1 MSDYISLTATTTDA
15 GTITFGDT
23 ANTTDY
29 YTWAGSWN
37 DCNDGSIY
45 QPVTIVKEI
54 IKQSE
59 VKLVEE
65 RSLWRIYVVDPRK
78 GGNVL
83 MNGNVVVAK
92 NENEA
97 LLKAGV
103 AQVATDIG
111 RELDQV
117 DVYAEKI
124 GTFIRPRKETQ
135 RVKITKED
143 ED

>member
-1 MSDYISLTATTTDA
+1 MSEYVSFTGTTTA
-15 GTITFGDT
+15 G
-23 ANTTDY
+23 NTTFSPNTTGGYY
-29 YTWAGSWN
+29 YTWGDQWVGGWDNSA
-37 DCNDGSIY
+37 Y
-45 QPVTIVKEI
+45 QPVTVIKEI
-54 IKQSE
+54 IKERE

-78 GGNVL
+78 GGAIL

-103 AQVATDIG
+103 AQVVSDIG

-124 GTFIRPRKETQ
+124 GTFIRPRKEAQ
-135 RVKITKED
+135 RVKISKED